1 VEPIPGRGPSVD
13 MDLLLL
19 LATACSNRQVLR
31 FEYRRHDAEV
41 GRRQV
46 EPHRLV
52 NDGHRWYLFA
62 WETSKED
69 WRTFRVDRISGAR
82 PRPAPKFPIRSI
94 PDVVDRVSIGAATA
108 MWHYRARVIA
118 RAPAE
123 TLIARLPAAVQV
135 EAIDET
141 SCRLHVGSSSA
152 ATLAQYL
159 ALLGTEFTVEDAEAH
174 AELIEAI
181 RKLSDVLLAAVE
193 ADRAD
198 QPDAKTALRRSSSI
212 RSGS

>member
-1 VEPIPGRGPSVD
+1 VD
-13 MDLLLL
+13 TDLLLR

-31 FEYRRHDAEV
+31 FEYRRHDGEV

-62 WETSKED
+62 WETAKGD
-69 WRTFRVDRISGAR
+69 WRTFRVDRITDAR
-82 PRPAPKFPIRSI
+82 FRPAPKFPVRSI
-94 PDVVDRVSIGAATA
+94 PDVAARVSIGAATA

-118 RAPAE
+118 QAPAE
-123 TLIARLPAAVQV
+123 ELVARLPAAVQV

-141 SCRLHVGSSSA
+141 SCRLYVGSSSA

-159 ALLGTEFTVEDAEAH
+159 ALLGTEFTVEDADTH

-193 ADRAD
+193 GIGSVNRTPGGPADVPRASG
-198 QPDAKTALRRSSSI
+198 PGRRL
-212 RSGS
+212 